1 MIEDRFQLS
10 QLGILNE
17 LKDDQEEEEE
27 EQQVDNQNIL
37 VEEVDVDR
45 VNLKD
50 KSKMKDLEYQNNNHY
65 RQ

>member
-1 MIEDRFQLS
+1 MEECDSMIEDRFQLS

-37 VEEVDVDR
+37 VEEIDVDR
-45 VNLKD
+45 VNF
-50 KSKMKDLEYQNNNHY
+50 
-65 RQ
+65 